1 MEFLYSLLALLRR
14 LNELIPAAKGELQS
28 SSEVQQR
35 AGGCHQERS
44 LSADRAAPTETN
56 RVPPLVC
63 SAERYWFKLSGSFP
77 YSALHTAQNLFAS
90 SLYLSLFC
98 LFPREQLLFHLQKRQ
113 PSECLCMRAFTSA
126 RSFALSQSDRLS
138 VWNIFDF
145 QISQKSPKIKHT
157 AYPLSLSLCCGPG
170 FSSKED
176 LMPIFF
182 LPAW

>member
-1 MEFLYSLLALLRR
+1 MLEGVIR
-14 LNELIPAAKGELQS
+14 K
-28 SSEVQQR
+28 
-35 AGGCHQERS
+35 RS
-44 LSADRAAPTETN
+44 LSADRAAPN
-56 RVPPLVC
+56 QPSASPPLVC

-157 AYPLSLSLCCGPG
+157 AYPLSLSAAARGFHQKRISCPFFFCIFSPPG
-170 FSSKED
+170 NPQVVTKYCRGAN
-176 LMPIFF
+176 F
-182 LPAW
+182 LI